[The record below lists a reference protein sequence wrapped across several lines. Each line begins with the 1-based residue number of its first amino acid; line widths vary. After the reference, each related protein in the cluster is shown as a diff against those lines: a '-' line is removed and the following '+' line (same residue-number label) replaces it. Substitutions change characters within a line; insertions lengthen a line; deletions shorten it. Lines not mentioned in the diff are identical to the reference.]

1 MSCQFFARVYT
12 SLAFTLVMPHKL
24 ILCFAGDSQISEE
37 EGQFGTFRG
46 NHFVPLTNYTFK
58 FMCKVVAPHALKDH
72 TGFVV
77 DVALGAGGAGTT
89 G

>member
-1 MSCQFFARVYT
+1 MYT
-12 SLAFTLVMPHKL
+12 SL
-24 ILCFAGDSQISEE
+24 ILCFAGDFQISQE

-46 NHFVPLTNYTFK
+46 NCFVPLTNFTFK
-58 FMCKVVAPHALKDH
+58 FVCKVVAPQTLKDY

-77 DVALGAGGAGTT
+77 DVALGAGGAGTS